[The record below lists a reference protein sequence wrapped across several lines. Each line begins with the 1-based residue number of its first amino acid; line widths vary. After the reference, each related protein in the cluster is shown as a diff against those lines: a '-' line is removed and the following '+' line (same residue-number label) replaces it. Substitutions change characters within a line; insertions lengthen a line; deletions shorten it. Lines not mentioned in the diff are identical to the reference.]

1 MKRKGEGGIIC
12 GVMEIEVI
20 ERHRPKTGRDAFD
33 ALLLVAVVLI
43 LMFIA
48 AS

>member
-1 MKRKGEGGIIC
+1 MKRKGGGGIIC
-12 GVMEIEVI
+12 SVMRIDAI